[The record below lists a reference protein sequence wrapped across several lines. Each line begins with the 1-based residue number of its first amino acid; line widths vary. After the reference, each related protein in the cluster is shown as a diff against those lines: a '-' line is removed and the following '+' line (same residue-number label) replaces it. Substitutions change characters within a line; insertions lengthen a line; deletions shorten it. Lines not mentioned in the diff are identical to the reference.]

1 MSQIQRRI
9 LKGMKSFLSDDK
21 RWRALVK
28 RDPEALGAF
37 YYGVL
42 TTGVYCRAG
51 CRSRL
56 PKQENVRFFNTCDQA
71 QKAGFRPC
79 RRCRPDIPVGNPLR
93 VKAVLEACRF
103 IEKAESPPSLQ
114 ELADQA
120 GLSRFYFQRLFKK
133 IVGITPKQYALEKR
147 SNRMREHLQ
156 KKKTV
161 TEAVYQVGF
170 ASSSRFYEKAADI
183 LGMKPAAY
191 QNGAPKQA
199 IRFVVAPSRL
209 GLVLVAATDKGICAI
224 EFGHSPEALQEQLR
238 RCFPKAEFQE
248 PDPHFKAMIQ
258 QVLAFLE
265 SPRQERFDLPLDIQ
279 GTAFQRQVWLA
290 LQKIPSGSTA
300 SYKEIAT
307 RIGRPQAA
315 RAVAQACAANPVAVA
330 IPCHRVVRRN
340 GKLGGYRWGIERK
353 RKLLSREQAG
363 K

>member
-1 MSQIQRRI
+1 
-9 LKGMKSFLSDDK
+9 MKTFLMDHK

-56 PKQENVRFFNTCDQA
+56 PRRENVRFFDTGEQA
-71 QKAGFRPC
+71 QEAGFRPC
-79 RRCRPDIPVGNPLR
+79 RRCRPDLAAADSAQVR
-93 VKAVLEACRF
+93 VVHEACRF
-103 IEKAESPPSLQ
+103 IEKAESSPSLR
-114 ELADQA
+114 ELADIA

-147 SNRMREHLQ
+147 SSRVREHLQ
-156 KKKTV
+156 KKRTV
-161 TEAVYQVGF
+161 AEAVYQAGF
-170 ASSSRFYEKAADI
+170 ASSSRFYEKATAT
-183 LGMKPAAY
+183 LGMQPRAY
-191 QNGAPKQA
+191 QNGAPEQL
-199 IRFVVAPSRL
+199 IRFAVTSSRL

-224 EFGHSPEALQEQLR
+224 EFGRSPETLQEQLR
-238 RCFPKAEFQE
+238 RRFPKAEFQE
-248 PDPHFKAMIQ
+248 PDPHFKAMIKQ
-258 QVLAFLE
+258 ALAFLE
-265 SPRQERFDLPLDIQ
+265 SPRQGRLDLPLDIQ
-279 GTAFQRQVWLA
+279 GTAFQRRVWLA

-307 RIGRPQAA
+307 HIGHSQAA

-353 RKLLSREQAG
+353 RKLLSQEEAG

>member
-1 MSQIQRRI
+1 
-9 LKGMKSFLSDDK
+9 MKSFLSNHE
-21 RWRALVK
+21 RWQALVK
-28 RDPEALGAF
+28 RDPEAFGAF

-42 TTGVYCRAG
+42 TTGVFCRAG

-79 RRCRPDIPVGNPLR
+79 RRCRPDIPAENRSQIQAIL
-93 VKAVLEACRF
+93 KACRA
-103 IEKAESPPSLQ
+103 IEKAEFPPSLQ
-114 ELADQA
+114 ELADTA
-120 GLSRFYFQRLFKK
+120 GFSRFYFQRLFKK
-133 IVGITPKQYALEKR
+133 IIGITPKQYALEKR
-147 SNRMREHLQ
+147 SSRVREHLQ
-156 KKKTV
+156 KKRTV
-161 TEAVYQVGF
+161 TEAVYQAGF
-170 ASSSRFYEKAADI
+170 AASSRFYEKATAT
-183 LGMKPAAY
+183 LGMQPRAY
-191 QNGAPKQA
+191 QKGAPEQL
-199 IRFVVAPSRL
+199 IRFAVTPSRL

-224 EFGHSPEALQEQLR
+224 EFGRSPETLQEQLR
-238 RCFPKAEFQE
+238 RRFPKAEFQE
-248 PDPHFKAMIQ
+248 PDPHFKAMIK

-265 SPRQERFDLPLDIQ
+265 SPRKERFDLPLDIQ

-307 RIGRPQAA
+307 HIGHSQAA

-353 RKLLSREQAG
+353 RKLLSQEEAG

>member
-1 MSQIQRRI
+1 
-9 LKGMKSFLSDDK
+9 MKSFLSDDK
-21 RWRALVK
+21 RWQALEK

-42 TTGVYCRAG
+42 TTGVFCRAG

-93 VKAVLEACRF
+93 VQAVLGACRL
-103 IEKAESPPSLQ
+103 IEKAESPPSLR
-114 ELADQA
+114 ELADIA

-133 IVGITPKQYALEKR
+133 IVGITPKQYALENR
-147 SNRMREHLQ
+147 SSRVREHLQ

-161 TEAVYQVGF
+161 TEAVYQAGF
-170 ASSSRFYEKAADI
+170 TASSRFYEKAADI
-183 LGMKPAAY
+183 LGMKPVAY
-191 QNGAPKQA
+191 QNGAPEQL
-199 IRFVVAPSRL
+199 IRFAVTPSRL

-224 EFGHSPEALQEQLR
+224 EFGRSPETLQEQLR
-238 RCFPKAEFQE
+238 RRFPKAEFQE
-248 PDPHFKAMIQ
+248 PDPYFKAMIK
-258 QVLAFLE
+258 QVLAFLK
-265 SPRQERFDLPLDIQ
+265 SPRKERFDLPLDIQ

-300 SYKEIAT
+300 SYKDIAT

-353 RKLLSREQAG
+353 RKLLSQEEAG